1 MPARRVL
8 YLTSRQLYACNWRGG
23 RLSHDATFE
32 TREEGL
38 AEFEKY
44 VAGDTAALYYLVAD
58 VVEEDYAQESIPL
71 VRGGD
76 RRTLLSRKIAQR
88 FRDTSL
94 AMSLSLGVQ
103 RGERREERVLFSSFT
118 NTQQFHPWLNVLA
131 AKEVKLAGVFS
142 VSLAAPLVAKGLGLK
157 HDSMLVVSLHEAG
170 LRQTFIEGGRLRFS
184 RLGRAEAAS
193 PRALADTVVAE
204 TVRLHQYLTSLRILS
219 RESGAMPVLMIAPA
233 GQLGVF
239 EEACRAGSRP
249 GALQLSYEVFDADEA
264 ARKIGLKG
272 APGELGSE
280 KLFLH
285 SLAAAAMPPMQF
297 AAAPLRRFY
306 HLWLARNGLFAGAV
320 AMLMLCGL
328 VAGYTWLDAR
338 SVEAAALADRQ
349 SESSEAQR
357 YARIQANFPKSP
369 LSAENLR
376 TLVKN
381 YQAVQKQT
389 AMPEE
394 LLTIIS
400 QLLSNSPQ
408 LELERVN
415 WLITSDLRAFNAKD
429 TAKAAPAPAATAG
442 SGAKAGED
450 RYQVAEMFGKINVA
464 QASDYR
470 NITDTVNRFVD
481 GLRERKGVQV
491 VATRLPFDITAETS
505 LQGDIGTERKTAPPQ
520 FSVVV
525 ARRIG
530 Q

>member
-8 YLTSRQLYACNWRGG
+8 YLTSRQMYACSWRSGKLA
-23 RLSHDATFE
+23 RDATFE

-44 VAGDTAALYYLVAD
+44 VGANPSALYYLVAD

-76 RRTLLSRKIAQR
+76 RKTLLARKIAQR

-94 AMSLSLGVQ
+94 AMSLSLGTQ
-103 RGERREERVLFSSFT
+103 SGERREERVLFSSFT

-142 VSLAAPLVAKGLGLK
+142 VSLAAPLVAKRLGLK
-157 HDSMLVVSLHEAG
+157 HASMLVVSLHEAG
-170 LRQTFIEGGRLRFS
+170 LRQTFIENGRLRFS
-184 RLGRAEAAS
+184 RLGRAEATG

-204 TVRLHQYLTSLRILS
+204 TGRLQQYLTSLRIVS
-219 RESGAMPVLMIAPA
+219 RESGPMPVVLLAPA

-239 EEACRAGSRP
+239 QEACRAAARP
-249 GALQLSYEVFDADEA
+249 GAPQLDYEVFDTDEA
-264 ARKIGLKG
+264 AKKVGLRSS
-272 APGELGSE
+272 PEELGAE

-285 SLAAAAMPPMQF
+285 ALAAAALPPMQF
-297 AAAPLRRFY
+297 AAGPLRRFY
-306 HLWLARNGLFAGAV
+306 HLWVARNALFAAAAAILV
-320 AMLMLCGL
+320 LCGL

-349 SESSEAQR
+349 SESSEAQK
-357 YARIQANFPKSP
+357 YARIQASFPKSP

-381 YQAVQKQT
+381 YQVVQKQT
-389 AMPEE
+389 ATPEE

-415 WLITSDLRAFNAKD
+415 WLITSDLRSYSSKDAAKG
-429 TAKAAPAPAATAG
+429 APAPAAPA
-442 SGAKAGED
+442 SGAAKAGED
-450 RYQVAEMFGKINVA
+450 RYQVAELFGKINVA

-505 LQGDIGTERKTAPPQ
+505 LQGDIGTERKTAAPQ